1 MKRNTRLGTL
11 VVAALL
17 SAGLAAAQ
25 VQTGSILVKVIDE
38 QGAVVPGVT
47 VTISSP
53 ALVTGQMVATT
64 DAGGVYRFPS
74 LAPGTYSV
82 KLDLTGFQSMLRPN
96 IVVSVGGTTPVDLTL
111 TVAKMAETVTVSGEA
126 PVIDTT
132 SANVSVTLN
141 EQLLQSTPGGRDI
154 WSLVEYKVPSLII
167 EPAGRRRHAG
177 RAAGRLQRP
186 AGRPTPRTRSS

>member
-74 LAPGTYSV
+74 LVPGTYSV
-82 KLDLTGFQSMLRPN
+82 KLDLTGL
-96 IVVSVGGTTPVDLTL
+96 PVD
-111 TVAKMAETVTVSGEA
+111 AARR
-126 PVIDTT
+126 T
-132 SANVSVTLN
+132 S
-141 EQLLQSTPGGRDI
+141 
-154 WSLVEYKVPSLII
+154 W
-167 EPAGRRRHAG
+167 
-177 RAAGRLQRP
+177 
-186 AGRPTPRTRSS
+186 

>member
-141 EQLLQSTPGGRDI
+141 QQLLQSTPGGRDI
-154 WSLVEYKVPSLII
+154 WSLVE
-167 EPAGRRRHAG
+167 
-177 RAAGRLQRP
+177 
-186 AGRPTPRTRSS
+186 